1 MYDTAEDESLK
12 IKDIHSHWRF
22 KNSAVSS
29 SINSSEVILKVT
41 SEVTFKITFK
51 TFDAKMNYDIFTFFL
66 SNLSD
71 LLLQV

>member
-1 MYDTAEDESLK
+1 MYDTAEGKNLK

-29 SINSSEVILKVT
+29 SINSSEVTLKVT
-41 SEVTFKITFK
+41 SETTSE

-66 SNLSD
+66 SNLSNS
-71 LLLQV
+71 LL